1 MESAKLALSPKWK
14 PTMNVFRPAVFAVV
28 LAGLAAAPAL
38 AAEQAVVQPKPV
50 VLDTPPPPPQK
61 STQSGMEN
69 YGMAGMSSEQKAMLA
84 KSVKRDNQQLGHGMG
99 GLGEAKPAAK
109 APAKVKK
116 ASAKKAKKS
125 LKKKKRN
132 RR

>member
-1 MESAKLALSPKWK
+1 
-14 PTMNVFRPAVFAVV
+14 MNAFRPTIFAAALAVM
-28 LAGLAAAPAL
+28 AAAPAP
-38 AAEQAVVQPKPV
+38 AAEQAVVPPRPV
-50 VLDTPPPPPQK
+50 VLDTPPPPQK

-69 YGMAGMSSEQKAMLA
+69 YGMAGMSSEQKARLA
-84 KSVKRDNQQLGHGMG
+84 KSVKRDNRQLGHGMG

-116 ASAKKAKKS
+116 ASARKAKKS
-125 LKKKKRN
+125 LKKKQRS